1 MKVNIADP
9 PILVRL
15 LNRKKRTKKITY
27 KLDLG
32 TVLIDVL
39 TWANRFVPSES
50 GSILLDDPVLKM
62 GPEGKGK
69 LYFAASF
76 GKGSSGL
83 AGASISVNRGIAAT
97 TYRSGKPSISRDVTR
112 DSRFYAAIDEKT
124 GYRTRSVICAPILIG
139 GSPIGV
145 IELINRKGR
154 INYDGKDL
162 SLLNVF
168 AGYTATVMHNA
179 LIARNY
185 EELSGQDNLTGLHN
199 DRYFLMSL
207 HSEIENVVRRGGD
220 VALIFFDL
228 DYFKEVNDTHGHIV
242 GSRVLKEVGDILKKV
257 FRGTRSVLSRYG
269 GDEYV
274 IVMPGPGTETAK
286 KYAETLRDRI
296 ARNIFIK
303 RKISGRKGACNIKGL
318 VTCSVGVAS
327 LTENV
332 AISDNSMEM
341 VETLIKAADSAM
353 YQSKQQGKNRVSVAK
368 GKLTVDRRSLCHSA
382 LISSISE
389 P

>member
-9 PILVRL
+9 SILVRL
-15 LNRKKRTKKITY
+15 LNRKKRTKRVTY
-27 KLDLG
+27 RLDLG
-32 TVLIDVL
+32 AVLIDVL

-62 GPEGKGK
+62 RPASRGR

-76 GKGSSGL
+76 GMGSSGL
-83 AGASISVNRGIAAT
+83 AGASIGAGHGIAAT
-97 TYRSGKPSISRDVTR
+97 AYRTGKPSLSRDVTR
-112 DSRFYAAIDEKT
+112 DSRFYAAIDRKT
-124 GYRTRSVICAPILIG
+124 GYRTRSVICAPIIIG

-154 INYDGKDL
+154 INYDRKDL

-168 AGYTATVMHNA
+168 AGYTATLMHNA

-185 EELSGQDNLTGLHN
+185 RELSGQDNLTGLHN

-207 HSEIENVVRRGGD
+207 ISEIESVIREED
-220 VALIFFDL
+220 DMALIFFDL
-228 DYFKEVNDTHGHIV
+228 DYLKKVNDTLGHIV

-257 FRGTRSVLSRYG
+257 FRGTRSVLARYG

-274 IVMPGPGTETAK
+274 VVMPGSGIETAK
-286 KYAETLRDRI
+286 RYAELLRERI
-296 ARNIFIK
+296 ARNVFIK
-303 RKISGRKGACNIKGL
+303 RKISGRQAAFNIKGL
-318 VTCSVGVAS
+318 ITCSVGVAS
-327 LTENV
+327 LAKNV
-332 AISDNSMEM
+332 AASGSSMEM
-341 VETLIKAADSAM
+341 AEALIKAADSAM
-353 YQSKQQGKNRVSVAK
+353 YRSKQQGKNRVSAAQ
-368 GKLTVDRRSLCHSA
+368 GKFSAAGRNLCRSA
-382 LISSISE
+382 LVSSISE